1 MFTKDGCGSHS
12 CRIDALIMKK
22 EKKEGK
28 DRQTKATLLF
38 PQASQYLGHLWKALH
53 TLREDLPTSINP
65 FCKHPNKFT

>member
-1 MFTKDGCGSHS
+1 
-12 CRIDALIMKK
+12 MKK